1 MTKAKKARGKSVAKK
16 KKPSRVKKSAAKKKP
31 TAKSARK
38 KAAKKKSAA
47 PRRRAEPE
55 APPTQPVVELS
66 APEAPQPVSIPGAWP
81 FPMGPRP

>member
-1 MTKAKKARGKSVAKK
+1 LKRGAKKTARKS
-16 KKPSRVKKSAAKKKP
+16 PRRPMTAKKKP
-31 TAKSARK
+31 TQKSAKK

-47 PRRRAEPE
+47 PRRRPEPE
-55 APPTQPVVELS
+55 AHPTQPVVELS